1 MANTKNKRHIWDRFW
16 SGRHP
21 ETIYPPVTNI
31 VDEFSKC
38 TAITGRKILE
48 VGAGTGRDGLKMQEL
63 GGNVFLLDYSE
74 QSLRMIRTLANA
86 DTARMI
92 LGDAI
97 DCPFRDGTFDV
108 VFHQG
113 LLEHFPVPGP
123 LLRENNRVL
132 KRGGFLIVDVPQ
144 TFHFYTLMKHLLMSF
159 GVWFG
164 GWERQFTLDSLRNL
178 LTVMGFE
185 PVREYGD
192 WSRPGIVY
200 KIIRQLLLRLGIC
213 LPMYPKYVSRLTEAY
228 YRLQNRLRR
237 KKIFLYTVLSIG
249 VIARKV

>member
-1 MANTKNKRHIWDRFW
+1 
-16 SGRHP
+16 
-21 ETIYPPVTNI
+21 
-31 VDEFSKC
+31 
-38 TAITGRKILE
+38 
-48 VGAGTGRDGLKMQEL
+48 
-63 GGNVFLLDYSE
+63 
-74 QSLRMIRTLANA
+74 
-86 DTARMI
+86 MI
-92 LGDAI
+92 LGDAR

-113 LLEHFPVPGP
+113 LLEHFPSPAP
-123 LLRENNRVL
+123 LLRDNNRVL

-144 TFHFYTLMKHLLMSF
+144 TFHLYTLMKHLLMSF

-164 GWERQFTLDSLRNL
+164 GWERQFTLNSLENL

-185 PVREYGD
+185 PIREYGD

-200 KIIRQLLLRLGIC
+200 KIIRQLLLKLGIC
-213 LPMYPKYVSRLTEAY
+213 LPMYPKYVGRLTAAY
-228 YRLQNRLRR
+228 YRLQSRLRR